1 MKVYALVGPS
11 GSGKSHRSTQVAYK
25 EGIDY
30 ILDDGLLIK
39 GNQVL
44 AGRSSKRENT
54 RIGATKRAIFTDPQH
69 TAEVKAALKKSK
81 PASILILGISERMI
95 EIIVQKLNLPMP
107 RKIIYIENVA
117 SPQEIARALEIRA
130 KKNRHVIPLPTFAL
144 EKAFPGYL
152 LDPLK
157 AFFQGK
163 SRVAAPRTLEHSIV
177 RPVYSSLGNLYLSHN
192 VIEQITVHIAFQ
204 TDNNIMKIRKPEI
217 VTNNN
222 GLIINLDVHVKFG
235 VNIPNLL
242 KSVQAEI
249 KNNLEHL
256 TGFQISRVNVV
267 ARKIVLPKNI
277 FNK

>member
-81 PASILILGISERMI
+81 PESILILGISERMI
-95 EIIVQKLNLPMP
+95 EIIVQKLNLPVP
-107 RKIIYIENVA
+107 HKIIYIEDIA
-117 SPQEIARALEIRA
+117 SPREIAQALETRA

-157 AFFQGK
+157 AFFKGK
-163 SRVAAPRTLEHSIV
+163 SRTTAPRTLEHSIV

-192 VIEQITVHIAFQ
+192 VIEQITVHVTMQ
-204 TDNNIMKIRKPEI
+204 TSNDIIKIRKPVI
-217 VTNNN
+217 GSCNK
-222 GLIINLDVHVKFG
+222 GLVISMDVYIKYG
-235 VNIPNLL
+235 LNIPHLL
-242 KSVQAEI
+242 KNVQQEV
-249 KNNLEHL
+249 KTSLEYL
-256 TGFQISRVNVV
+256 TGFQISKINIA
-267 ARKIVLPKNI
+267 ARGIILPE
-277 FNK
+277 

>member
-11 GSGKSHRSTQVAYK
+11 GSGKSHRSTQVAHK

-69 TAEVKAALKKSK
+69 TVEVKAALKKSK
-81 PASILILGISERMI
+81 PESILILGISERMI
-95 EIIVQKLNLPMP
+95 EIIVQKLDLPAP
-107 RKIIYIENVA
+107 HKIICIEDVA
-117 SPQEIARALEIRA
+117 SPREIARALEIRA

-157 AFFQGK
+157 SFFQGK
-163 SRVAAPRTLEHSIV
+163 SRTTAPRTLEHSIV
-177 RPVYSSLGNLYLSHN
+177 RPVYSSLGNFYLSHN
-192 VIEQITVHIAFQ
+192 VIEQITVYVAFQ
-204 TDNNIMKIRKPEI
+204 SDSNIMKIRKPEI
-217 VTNNN
+217 VSNNN
-222 GLIINLDVHVKFG
+222 GLIINLDVHIKFG
-235 VNIPNLL
+235 VNIPQLL
-242 KSVQAEI
+242 KNVQAAV

-256 TGFQISRVNVV
+256 TGLQISKINVV
-267 ARKIVLPKNI
+267 ARKIVLPKDI
-277 FNK
+277 LNK